1 MVARHLKLFPA
12 KCHERATLGKLWRQT
27 GNSSLLPA
35 KCWPLLHVAWCCRWN
50 LSAFF
55 KICLFFWF
63 CYITNHLMTG
73 PLGCHTGVLLR
84 SRNLIPTSAKL
95 HIVKFAITPHL
106 ISCQTVWHFCR
117 ASDTRKLE
125 QIQERAL
132 RSVYC
137 DNVSSYEELL
147 HRASL
152 PTLYTQT
159 LQDIAIMTFK
169 VKNGLAP
176 PYITDLFVVSSTH
189 YNLRNSDFM
198 GPLHMSPLTGTNFV
212 VYSYGKLQPGRPGWN
227 SGNKTKMVE
236 LKLVS
241 FATVVAFWTLVT
253 WIIKLIRIF
262 LNWTEYIQDKNYA
275 ILAVMLRKQSYFV

>member
-1 MVARHLKLFPA
+1 MRKSIHGFLFPIW
-12 KCHERATLGKLWRQT
+12 LWGSAWRPFGPPELRYDVKREIVHYYPRNVDRCCT
-27 GNSSLLPA
+27 
-35 KCWPLLHVAWCCRWN
+35 WPDVVAGI
-50 LSAFF
+50 SARFSKFASFF
-55 KICLFFWF
+55 LF

-84 SRNLIPTSAKL
+84 LRNLIPTSAKL
-95 HIVKFAITPHL
+95 HIVKFAIIPHL
-106 ISCQTVWHFCR
+106 IYCQTVWHFCR

-152 PTLYTQT
+152 PTLYTPR

-169 VKNGLAP
+169 VKNCLAP

-212 VYSYGKLQPGRPGWN
+212 VYSYGKLQPGRPG
-227 SGNKTKMVE
+227 
-236 LKLVS
+236 
-241 FATVVAFWTLVT
+241 
-253 WIIKLIRIF
+253 
-262 LNWTEYIQDKNYA
+262 
-275 ILAVMLRKQSYFV
+275 